1 MKRLNGINKNS
12 IKTKLMVYLM
22 AVVLLFSGVGITL
35 LTNNFGS
42 NGNDSNA
49 AEITYDNVA
58 TDLGKFADGTPYM
71 FTDPTKVEDF
81 RAKKISTDT
90 TIIRVDSTAAHGSQK
105 NPYVIANEDDWVKFS
120 EIAYSWTN
128 TRDKYF
134 VLANDLDFTGRQFY
148 MANSFSGTFY
158 GMNHTIRNINVS
170 TWKNWDGTDYKNI
183 GYGVFAYTGYGVTI
197 TDLSNDNFYFS
208 NMQNFG
214 TTAYA
219 SRCAPTGGIIGH
231 FRVDQPTAVNSY
243 ILNCHTNGEI
253 NFNRTDYTV

>member
-1 MKRLNGINKNS
+1 MKRLSTKSNS

-22 AVVLLFSGVGITL
+22 AVVLLFSGIGITL

-105 NPYVIANEDDWVKFS
+105 NPYVIAN
-120 EIAYSWTN
+120 
-128 TRDKYF
+128 
-134 VLANDLDFTGRQFY
+134 LAD
-148 MANSFSGTFY
+148 
-158 GMNHTIRNINVS
+158 
-170 TWKNWDGTDYKNI
+170 
-183 GYGVFAYTGYGVTI
+183 
-197 TDLSNDNFYFS
+197 
-208 NMQNFG
+208 
-214 TTAYA
+214 
-219 SRCAPTGGIIGH
+219 
-231 FRVDQPTAVNSY
+231 
-243 ILNCHTNGEI
+243 
-253 NFNRTDYTV
+253 